1 MDNTKLKEIL
11 GDDEKMMDFI
21 RSKSKLYTAYSVKDK
36 DGKFRS
42 VIDIESV
49 INLLREL
56 NK

>member
-11 GDDEKMMDFI
+11 GDDEKMTDFI

-49 INLLREL
+49 IDFLREL